1 MGFLY
6 KPLHALFFLFF
17 SVAASAQYLTV
28 PPTAPINTPVNLS
41 NVSGITDFSN
51 NYIYTNADNFS
62 ISNNPLVNLST
73 YAFAGNLL
81 QTPAFSDLAFDGTNY
96 YLFTNNY
103 NGGVIRWDFGPNIMS
118 TPTAINL
125 GVLGNVQNEGIVIRK
140 ENNNWYGFV
149 CSNGATTK
157 LTRINFG
164 PNLSN
169 TSPTT
174 TSLGTLT
181 LSWPHEMTII
191 DDGGNWY
198 GFVANRNSRV
208 TRLDFGNSLTNT
220 PTPFVYNNTNIVNPC
235 NLRVVK
241 DNNNWYLFS
250 MNLFN
255 GDIVRTDIGP
265 SLANNSPVYTNLGEP
280 HPNLG
285 IARGFTILQDCNGL
299 RGIVCDEASNI
310 FNLSFAGDSI
320 TGSLS
325 GTPLTSITLP
335 SGSNINDFTPFWYND
350 TLNFFVTNPYSWVGR
365 CQINPTLGPNSQSST
380 AFSPTFTFPNVGNF
394 DVSCLI
400 NTGSSG
406 MRYQCDQ
413 IMTES
418 GTIINSYAAVQ
429 AYDSCTNQLE
439 VDDASG
445 FQIGDTILMIQMK
458 GAIVDSSN
466 TSAFGNVIN
475 YNNAGNYEENI
486 ILNISGNVITLQN
499 TVLRTY
505 SIPDGKVQIVTV
517 PQFTNYTISA
527 EHTAAPWDG
536 SKGGV
541 FAINVTGAL
550 TLNADI
556 NVTGKGFRGAIPNS
570 SSLFTCNQMDYF
582 YPAAGNNGG
591 TKGEGISIVSAA
603 KEYGR
608 GALANGAGGGNS
620 TNSGGAGGGNA
631 GMGGAGGKQYTSCDT
646 NLILGGVGG
655 ISLTNSSALN
665 RAFLG
670 GGGGAGHQN
679 DNQTTPGGNGGGLIY
694 IKANAMN
701 NVSGAILANGESA
714 QSCVVS
720 GSNLCNDG
728 ASGGGAGGTI
738 LCQIGSTN
746 SIALSAQGG
755 DGADYTA
762 TSFSQHGPGGGGGGG
777 YIEFAQAS
785 IPTNVSTNLSGGIN
799 GLVLYNSLNVPFGAQ
814 PGQSGQS
821 LTGLNMPF
829 ANLAFTPLSI
839 QASTDT
845 TICNGQ
851 SAQLSAT
858 GALSYSWSPSTGLSN
873 ANIANP
879 VATPAATTQYIV
891 TGTDVNGC
899 TDLDT
904 VLVTVSPGPTINVV
918 ASRDSICAGENVTL
932 TASGANTY
940 IWTGGVSNGVPFSP
954 PATNTY
960 MVTGTDVNGCNGTAS
975 YTITVLPIPNL
986 SVVPSQPVICAGDT
1000 VFFNASGANTY
1011 LWSPSTFLTNP
1022 FIPNPYSIANTS
1034 TTYTVTGT
1042 NGAGCDTQ
1050 VVVSVTVYPAANIIG
1065 VASPNP
1071 VCEGESVT
1079 LTGFGGTTYNWT
1091 GGITNGVSF
1100 VPSATGSYTVTGTDA
1115 NGCSG
1120 TSNVNVTVNPIP
1132 VIVVQPDTPVV
1143 CRGDSIMLTASG
1155 GSSYLWSPSGTLS
1168 SPIGDTVMAS
1178 PSVSTNY
1185 LVVSTDAN
1193 NCRGTTTVN
1202 LEVIED
1208 INLQLSKSDDI
1219 YCNPQV
1225 IQLAA
1230 TGGYGYTWAPAQYLS
1245 NPNISNPRADIPR
1258 TTTFYVSSQLGNC
1271 YGRDSITV
1279 FYYDNTESG
1288 LILPNAF
1295 SPNGDGLHDCYRV
1308 ISQGNYD
1315 TYEFRIFN
1323 RWGQV
1328 VFEST
1333 NANDCWDGNVGIEP
1347 VPIGT
1352 YYYFLRASGECGTVR
1367 KQGDINVIR

>member
-1 MGFLY
+1 MKKYIVLLLLNFVYNITDGQCLVNQ
-6 KPLHALFFLFF
+6 L
-17 SVAASAQYLTV
+17 V
-28 PPTAPINTPVNLS
+28 INTGYNPNTNMALPNASNDPEWTVTASPAVLALNPPVTPNS
-41 NVSGITDFSN
+41 TGIVVPS
-51 NYIYTNADNFS
+51 
-62 ISNNPLVNLST
+62 
-73 YAFAGNLL
+73 
-81 QTPAFSDLAFDGTNY
+81 
-96 YLFTNNY
+96 
-103 NGGVIRWDFGPNIMS
+103 FGPPWAAS
-118 TPTAINL
+118 TPTTAWINAYS
-125 GVLGNVQNEGIVIRK
+125 QNFYITNAAPEGTYFLTFSR
-140 ENNNWYGFV
+140 EFTT
-149 CSNGATTK
+149 CS
-157 LTRINFG
+157 
-164 PNLSN
+164 
-169 TSPTT
+169 
-174 TSLGTLT
+174 
-181 LSWPHEMTII
+181 
-191 DDGGNWY
+191 D
-198 GFVANRNSRV
+198 
-208 TRLDFGNSLTNT
+208 
-220 PTPFVYNNTNIVNPC
+220 
-235 NLRVVK
+235 
-241 DNNNWYLFS
+241 
-250 MNLFN
+250 
-255 GDIVRTDIGP
+255 
-265 SLANNSPVYTNLGEP
+265 
-280 HPNLG
+280 
-285 IARGFTILQDCNGL
+285 
-299 RGIVCDEASNI
+299 
-310 FNLSFAGDSI
+310 DSI
-320 TGSLS
+320 TFDLNVACDDYFVNLNVDNINNISQTLPPAPYSQSMTPNNYTFTLWLPAGTHTLSITVNNRTTVPNASNNFTNYTALFVQGSLS
-325 GTPLTSITLP
+325 
-335 SGSNINDFTPFWYND
+335 
-350 TLNFFVTNPYSWVGR
+350 
-365 CQINPTLGPNSQSST
+365 
-380 AFSPTFTFPNVGNF
+380 
-394 DVSCLI
+394 
-400 NTGSSG
+400 SSG
-406 MRYQCDQ
+406 NSIVAEVGPCSNYQCPSD
-413 IMTES
+413 TV
-418 GTIINSYAAVQ
+418 INHYAAVQ
-429 AYDSCTNQLE
+429 SYDLCTNQIE

-458 GAIVDSSN
+458 GATVDSTN
-466 TSAFGNVIN
+466 TSSFGNVLN

-486 ILNISGNVITLQN
+486 IQNILGNTIALQN
-499 TVLRTY
+499 NIVRNY
-505 SIPDGKVQIVTV
+505 SIPDGKVQIVTI
-517 PQFTNYTISA
+517 PQFTNYTIAQTHS
-527 EHTAAPWDG
+527 AAPWDG
-536 SKGGV
+536 NKGGI
-541 FAINVTGAL
+541 FAMNVTNSL

-556 NVTGKGFRGAIPNS
+556 DVSGLGFRGGSPTSASIVN
-570 SSLFTCNQMDYF
+570 CNRTDYY
-582 YPAAGNNGG
+582 YPPTSNEGG
-591 TKGEGISIVSAA
+591 EKGESIAEVSVNRM
-603 KEYGR
+603 YGR
-608 GALANGAGGGNS
+608 GKLAAGGGGGNS
-620 TNSGGAGGGNA
+620 HNA
-631 GMGGAGGKQYTSCDT
+631 
-646 NLILGGVGG
+646 
-655 ISLTNSSALN
+655 
-665 RAFLG
+665 G
-670 GGGGAGHQN
+670 GGGGSNGGSGGLGG
-679 DNQTTPGGNGGGLIY
+679 NQYNWSGCTTPYVPNIGGLGGIMLNYSTLTSKIFLGSGGGCGHENNQGGNNAGNGGGIVYL
-694 IKANAMN
+694 KTN
-701 NVSGAILANGESA
+701 NIIVGAGAKIIANGD
-714 QSCVVS
+714 S
-720 GSNLCNDG
+720 GRYANPILLGVNDDG
-728 ASGGGAGGTI
+728 GNGGGAGGTV
-738 LCQIGSTN
+738 LLNNTTVTSTLNVDVIGGNGSNAHTGTTP
-746 SIALSAQGG
+746 S
-755 DGADYTA
+755 
-762 TSFSQHGPGGGGGGG
+762 GPGGGGSGGVFW
-777 YIEFAQAS
+777 YNQAAIPAS
-785 IPTNVSTNLSGGIN
+785 ISVNSTGGQN
-799 GLVLYNSLNVPFGAQ
+799 GIVPQSANTSFGAQ

-1352 YYYFLRASGECGTVR
+1352 YYYFLRASGECGAVR